1 MFSYFILFSQ
11 LNFFN
16 FKTINSSLKKSSFDR
31 KIHIWFQQLMWPNR
45 WHVNPKVKPK
55 SYCSLQGF
63 LVITFFLKQ
72 ILKILEQITYI
83 SFHIEYFCKT
93 WNMLTKIGGDKFIGW
108 FCSPDITRLNELE
121 QILKKQQLCKAL
133 KP

>member
-1 MFSYFILFSQ
+1 MFSYFILFHDSIS
-11 LNFFN
+11 LT
-16 FKTINSSLKKSSFDR
+16 FKSINSSLKKSSLIEKFKSDF
-31 KIHIWFQQLMWPNR
+31 KELMWPNR